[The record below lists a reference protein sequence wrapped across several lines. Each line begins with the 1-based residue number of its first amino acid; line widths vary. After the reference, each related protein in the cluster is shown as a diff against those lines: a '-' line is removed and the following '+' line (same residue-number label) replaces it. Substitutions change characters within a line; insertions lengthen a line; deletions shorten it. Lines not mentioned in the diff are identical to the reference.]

1 MLEALLAKQKRLRSL
16 NAALQSDFKDILQ
29 YVFALNYGARKTKK
43 IWPRQEI
50 SLLHSVGSQCLKMNV
65 NCFGCGR

>member
-1 MLEALLAKQKRLRSL
+1 MLEALLAKQKRLRFL
-16 NAALQSDFKDILQ
+16 NEAIESYFKDILQ
-29 YVFALNYGARKTKK
+29 YVFALNYRARKTKK

-50 SLLHSVGSQCLKMNV
+50 SLLHSVGSQCLKMDV

>member
-1 MLEALLAKQKRLRSL
+1 MLEALLANQKRLRSL
-16 NAALQSDFKDILQ
+16 NAAIESYFKDILQ
-29 YVFALNYGARKTKK
+29 YVFALNYRTRKTEE

-65 NCFGCGR
+65 NCFGRGR